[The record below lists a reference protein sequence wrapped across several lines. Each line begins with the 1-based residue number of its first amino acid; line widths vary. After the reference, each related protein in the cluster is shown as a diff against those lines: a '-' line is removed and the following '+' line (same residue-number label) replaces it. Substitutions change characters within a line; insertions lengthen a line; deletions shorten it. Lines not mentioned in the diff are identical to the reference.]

1 MSDALAE
8 TGRRN
13 VAVLGRPDQSQLV
26 QQWRIAAHKAGWTTI
41 DDAGLAT
48 IVIALTPPRSCDV
61 LAGHRSLVAV
71 VLDHVDDWVNTGA
84 VDVASTVVAAAGGP
98 YASLAWRWGEGIA
111 GAVERLDAMT
121 ADGLPFAEVLSLA
134 MPKPGR
140 RRIGVSSCAR
150 SWDTALQW
158 GDTHFGRALMRGFR
172 RAGQLVTELL
182 RPDWGRESDASC
194 DVVVHLRGLAR
205 RPVTPDT
212 INVLW
217 IISHPD
223 RVDLDEIIEYDIVM
237 SASRRHADELTAR
250 AGRTVFF
257 LPQAADLDSFGLY
270 PKDASLEAPVIYVG
284 NDRWPHRLTPY
295 WLDRAG
301 VPFHLH
307 GQGWADTSLRRHLRS
322 NYIPNR
328 SLARAYRSAG
338 VVIADHH
345 PSMRVGGFVANR
357 LFDVLASGGVVV
369 SDPVVG
375 LDELLGP
382 LVPTYEHP
390 HQLGTIIAELL
401 EDPARRRL
409 LARSGRE
416 HVLAHHSMDLRALD
430 ILRHIDDARAG

>member
-1 MSDALAE
+1 MSDALADSE
-8 TGRRN
+8 PRT
-13 VAVLGRPDQSQLV
+13 VAVLARPDQSHLAQR
-26 QQWRIAAHKAGWTTI
+26 WRAAAHMAGWGTI
-41 DDAGLAT
+41 DDTGHAT
-48 IVIALTPPRSCDV
+48 IVIALSPPRSSE
-61 LAGHRSLVAV
+61 LAGNRGLVAV
-71 VLDHVDDWVNTGA
+71 VLDHVVDWVSTGV
-84 VDVASTVVAAAGGP
+84 VDLAATVVAAAGVP
-98 YASLAWRWGEGIA
+98 SASLARLWGEGISE
-111 GAVERLDAMT
+111 AVEQLDTMT
-121 ADGLPFAEVLSLA
+121 ADRLPFAEVVSLA
-134 MPKPGR
+134 MPMPGR

-150 SWDTALQW
+150 SWDTASQW

-172 RAGQLVTELL
+172 RAGQQVTELL
-182 RPDWGRESDASC
+182 RPDWGRDSDASC

-205 RPVTPDT
+205 RPVIPDK

-223 RVDLDEIIEYDIVM
+223 RVDRDEIMEYDIVM

-295 WLDRAG
+295 WLDRLG

-322 NYIPNR
+322 HHIPNR
-328 SLARAYRSAG
+328 SLTRAYRSAG
-338 VVIADHH
+338 VVVADHH

-369 SDPVVG
+369 SDSVVG

-382 LVPTYEHP
+382 LVPTYDNP
-390 HQLGTIIAELL
+390 QQLGRIIAELL
-401 EDPARRRL
+401 EDPARRRM

-430 ILRHIDDARAG
+430 ILRHLDDVRAR